1 MSEEQRQLK
10 FGYSVWPFGRHV
22 SSWRLPEAS
31 IDGEFNPEWYRRTLQ
46 TAERGMIDFFFIG
59 SQLSSSV
66 QPVEPGEPVDP
77 SKSWIGESLI
87 KPEAMSLTAFLAG
100 ASEHI
105 GIVPTVNS
113 TYANPYN
120 VAREA
125 ATIDHLSHGRFGVN
139 VVMGRSDA
147 DARNHGSEHH
157 LSNEDRFDR
166 GDEFAEVLL
175 ELWDSWDEGWLVG
188 DKESAAFIDPTK
200 THRINH
206 QGKFFSIEGPSNV
219 PVSPQGRLPI
229 VHAGTSERSFEWGA
243 RFADV
248 RFIPFDGDQKAYYAD
263 QKARAAKYGRN
274 PDEYLML
281 PGLTFYAAETSAD
294 AHDIFR
300 RVQDK
305 AFKPF
310 DEKRLAS
317 TLSVEL
323 EGVDPKAKV
332 IDVIDLDAL
341 REGGKRG
348 TTDAEQKFFHGAGL
362 TNATGLQVIE
372 RAFHGYG
379 TEDITV
385 EELDHFIQN
394 GPLLQPPIVGDA
406 TFVADWLQENF
417 EERKLDGAVIMAPFM
432 PWGLD
437 SFVNLVVPELQ
448 RRGLMR
454 STWETSTLRAHFG
467 LPAWKK
473 DSATV

>member
-1 MSEEQRQLK
+1 MAEDRRQLK

-22 SSWRLPEAS
+22 SSWRLPEVPV
-31 IDGEFNPEWYRRTLQ
+31 DGEFNPIWYRRALQ
-46 TAERGMIDFFFIG
+46 TAERGMIDYFFVG

-66 QPVEPGEPVDP
+66 QPVAPGEPVDP
-77 SKSWIGESLI
+77 AKTWITETLI

-113 TYANPYN
+113 TYANPYD

-125 ATIDHLSHGRFGVN
+125 ATIDHLSGGRFGVN
-139 VVMGRSDA
+139 IVMGRSDA
-147 DARNHGSEHH
+147 DARNHGTEHH

-175 ELWDSWDEGWLVG
+175 ELWDSWDDGWFVG

-200 THRINH
+200 VHRINH

-248 RFIPFDGDQKAYYAD
+248 RFIPFDGDQKAYYDD
-263 QKARAAKYGRN
+263 QKARAAKHGRD
-274 PDEYLML
+274 PEEYILM
-281 PGLTFYAAETSAD
+281 PGITFYPAETAAEAR
-294 AHDIFR
+294 AIFR
-300 RVQDK
+300 RVQDA

-310 DEKRLAS
+310 DGKRLAA
-317 TLSVEL
+317 TLSIEL
-323 EGVDPKAKV
+323 EDPDPAAKV
-332 IDVIDLDAL
+332 VDVVDLEAL
-341 REGGKRG
+341 RAPDRRGGEANQG
-348 TTDAEQKFFHGAGL
+348 FFHGAGL

-372 RAFHGYG
+372 RAFHGFG
-379 TEDITV
+379 SEDITLAD
-385 EELDHFIQN
+385 LDHFIQN
-394 GPLLQPPIVGDA
+394 GPLLQPPVVGDA
-406 TFVADWLQENF
+406 SFVADWIEENF
-417 EERKLDGAVIMAPFM
+417 EDRKLDGVVIMAPFM

-437 SFVNLVVPELQ
+437 AFVDLVVPELQ
-448 RRGLMR
+448 RRDLMR
-454 STWETSTLRAHFG
+454 KAWTTSTLREHFG
-467 LPAWKK
+467 LGPVKPA
-473 DSATV
+473 AVAQA